1 MKLQQTNLLAC
12 KWGKI
17 SFLLQMEMLALLS
30 KVVCS
35 TISLKRWSR
44 TKAVSAFAHTIV
56 LKYER
61 PLENWPPTLM
71 FWKPWL
77 GIISFSMCSEIVQ
90 ITYLLWM
97 KRVVFKKTQP
107 RKIFIYV
114 LMFAWK
120 YIDIKW
126 HFQRKMGEVV
136 SISLPAIDCYL
147 SSQSQRNDFRQFIIV
162 SHRSWL
168 SWTIVA
174 QSLSRD
180 CCHLVTMA
188 ESSRG
193 FITSNSD
200 TWARVAGTAGSAISL
215 CLWPPDD

>member
-1 MKLQQTNLLAC
+1 MRENLLLAPD
-12 KWGKI
+12 GDAR
-17 SFLLQMEMLALLS
+17 SAFQGRLLYNILE
-30 KVVCS
+30 KVVQNKGSQCFCS
-35 TISLKRWSR
+35 HNCPEIWQALGEL
-44 TKAVSAFAHTIV
+44 APNLDV
-56 LKYER
+56 LKTMTWNYQ
-61 PLENWPPTLM
+61 
-71 FWKPWL
+71 
-77 GIISFSMCSEIVQ
+77 FSMCSEIVQ